1 MNLHARVAVTASV
14 ASMVALGLPLAPTA
28 TADSTLIF
36 FEHDTVQNFVDHG
49 KPGPGP
55 GDQFLFAGDVF
66 DRSAGV
72 LLGTTAGICTT
83 ITGNDK
89 AGQTTC
95 SATFNLDGGQ
105 ITVQGL
111 ADTAA
116 LLVRGEVV
124 PLAIIGGTGIFR
136 NARGDG
142 TIQVTPDVPNQADA
156 NFVLNVVTG

>member
-1 MNLHARVAVTASV
+1 
-14 ASMVALGLPLAPTA
+14 
-28 TADSTLIF
+28 
-36 FEHDTVQNFVDHG
+36 VQNFVDHG

-66 DRSAGV
+66 DRSGGV

-116 LLVRGEVV
+116 LLVRGEAV

-142 TIQVTPDVPNQADA
+142 TIQVPPDVPNQADA

>member
-1 MNLHARVAVTASV
+1 MNLHARVAVKASV

-66 DRSAGV
+66 DRSGGV

-83 ITGNDK
+83 TTGNDN
-89 AGQTTC
+89 ASQTTC
-95 SATFNLDGGQ
+95 SATVNLDRHQ
-105 ITVQGL
+105 SPVQCH
-111 ADTAA
+111 AHTP
-116 LLVRGEVV
+116 
-124 PLAIIGGTGIFR
+124 PL
-136 NARGDG
+136 
-142 TIQVTPDVPNQADA
+142 
-156 NFVLNVVTG
+156 